1 VGTVAR
7 FTVCVRDGAAEVKQV
22 KKIDTLEIVIYAAG
36 ALILIMM
43 VCSTIAGIYT
53 NPPILSKVVKNTAI
67 TTETETHRVRCAEV
81 KDGTCTEYIIF
92 RIVKE

>member
-1 VGTVAR
+1 MKR
-7 FTVCVRDGAAEVKQV
+7 
-22 KKIDTLEIVIYAAG
+22 IDTLEIVIYAAG
-36 ALILIMM
+36 ALIIIAMIG
-43 VCSTIAGIYT
+43 SAIAGLYT

>member
-1 VGTVAR
+1 MKR
-7 FTVCVRDGAAEVKQV
+7 L
-22 KKIDTLEIVIYAAG
+22 DTLEIVIYAAG
-36 ALILIMM
+36 ALILITM
-43 VCSTIAGIYT
+43 VCSAIAGIYT

-92 RIVKE
+92 RIIKE